1 MDVEVWKAFQ
11 VLRVFEWKLL
21 SHKFLWMD
29 EVILVRTE
37 FSLTDKFVAL
47 TFIHADS
54 GHSQL
59 KYYLINAG
67 KELEWVGIYWLKLFE
82 FLLYK
87 WFIETNI
94 LIKDIVIGSFYYW
107 NPKFNLEFGIWISLV
122 PANTISRRRIWMN
135 STSPWSNGQQRFK
148 ARYWMPTRRIQS

>member
-1 MDVEVWKAFQ
+1 MFPTVDDMNVEVWTAFQ

-54 GHSQL
+54 GYSQL
-59 KYYLINAG
+59 KYYLINVG
-67 KELEWVGIYWLKLFE
+67 KELEWVGIYGLKLFE
-82 FLLYK
+82 FLLY
-87 WFIETNI
+87 
-94 LIKDIVIGSFYYW
+94 
-107 NPKFNLEFGIWISLV
+107 
-122 PANTISRRRIWMN
+122 R
-135 STSPWSNGQQRFK
+135 
-148 ARYWMPTRRIQS
+148 